1 MKIRIEKVK
10 VMDGKI
16 KIEFGS
22 VLGKAKS
29 DWSEFSTWRMVE
41 SHNAYNG
48 LGPFAA
54 SFPGA
59 GFLRLATP

>member
-29 DWSEFSTWRMVE
+29 DWSEFFDLE
-41 SHNAYNG
+41 NG
-48 LGPFAA
+48 RIAQ
-54 SFPGA
+54 
-59 GFLRLATP
+59 RL